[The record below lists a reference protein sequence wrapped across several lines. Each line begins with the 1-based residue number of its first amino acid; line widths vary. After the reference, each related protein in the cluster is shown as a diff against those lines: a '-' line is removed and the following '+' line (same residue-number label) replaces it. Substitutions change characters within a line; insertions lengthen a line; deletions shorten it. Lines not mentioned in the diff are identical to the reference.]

1 MPLVKLFKFTGSL
14 GEIKCDLMLNS
25 TNILYFIFYF
35 YVKIKLI
42 NVNLKALLIKPT
54 CIMLLQ
60 QAWLAQIMGGN
71 MMYISSLSSQNLV
84 SSIFAE
90 NEFLIAH
97 ETVNS

>member
-42 NVNLKALLIKPT
+42 NVNQKALLIKPT

>member
-1 MPLVKLFKFTGSL
+1 
-14 GEIKCDLMLNS
+14 ML
-25 TNILYFIFYF
+25 
-35 YVKIKLI
+35 
-42 NVNLKALLIKPT
+42 P
-54 CIMLLQ
+54 Q

-90 NEFLIAH
+90 KEFLIAH